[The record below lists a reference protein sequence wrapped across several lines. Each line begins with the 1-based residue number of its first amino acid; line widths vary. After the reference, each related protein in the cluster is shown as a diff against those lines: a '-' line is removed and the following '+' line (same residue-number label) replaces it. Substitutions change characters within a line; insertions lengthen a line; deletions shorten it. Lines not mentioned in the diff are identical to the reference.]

1 MSVSSLEY
9 LMIGGVNMR
18 RRACFFLILGAI
30 FALTPY
36 SASASDAWKLKLC
49 HGLAPDH
56 PYQLGSLEF
65 GRLIEEYTDGKVTVE
80 VFPNGQLAASE
91 REMYEALQMGTLD
104 MTASTASAL
113 VPFDPSFSI
122 FDMPFLFRDKEHA
135 YKVLDSDYG
144 MKKLKSLEKF
154 GIVGLAFWECGMF
167 NPVYSGAVIKNPSD
181 MKGRTIRTIETNIT
195 MTWVAALGANPVP
208 MAWSEVFTA
217 IQNKTVDGTLLPIPT
232 IYFSKLYTVAQN
244 VSMLGV
250 TYQPLPLTISKKT
263 WDTMPDDIKEKMYKA
278 AVEARDY
285 MRVINTKFEEEK
297 VDVMKSEGANVII
310 YTPEE
315 KQLWIEAMREKAYS
329 QLIPKFFSQE
339 EFDRIKAQ

>member
-1 MSVSSLEY
+1 MKKALSIL
-9 LMIGGVNMR
+9 
-18 RRACFFLILGAI
+18 LILAVI
-30 FALTPY
+30 FALNQCA
-36 SASASDAWKLKLC
+36 ASAAEKTWNLKLC

-65 GRLIEEYTDGKVTVE
+65 GRLIKEYTNGRVTVE

-122 FDMPFLFRDKEHA
+122 FDMPFLFRDKQHA
-135 YKVLDSDYG
+135 YKVLDSEYG
-144 MKKLKSLEKF
+144 TDKLKSLEKF

-167 NPVYSGAVIKNPSD
+167 NPVYSGPTIKTPGD

-195 MTWVAALGANPVP
+195 MMWVAALGANPVP

-232 IYFSKLYTVAQN
+232 IYFSKLYTVAPN
-244 VSMLGV
+244 ISMLGV

-263 WDTMPDDIKEKMYKA
+263 WDTMPDDVKRQMYKA

-285 MRVINTKFEEEK
+285 MRAINTKFEEEK
-297 VDVMKSEGANVII
+297 VDVMKSEGANVIA

-315 KQLWIEAMREKAYS
+315 KQQWIDAMQEKAYP
-329 QLIPKFFSQE
+329 QLIPRFFSQE
-339 EFDRIKAQ
+339 EFDGIKAR